1 VSEAAARQLGVEGF
15 VALWRGERV
24 TVTDLCDDPMVIDA
38 QVRSGRLEVDDAGV
52 VVGVHGLTARPTRH
66 RIECGR
72 AQGNSDIIGGG
83 GGGQRLGYQ
92 LAPGRTDPDHPAL
105 S

>member
-72 AQGNSDIIGGG
+72 AQRQ
-83 GGGQRLGYQ
+83 QRHHRR
-92 LAPGRTDPDHPAL
+92 GRRGAAAGLPTGSGTDG